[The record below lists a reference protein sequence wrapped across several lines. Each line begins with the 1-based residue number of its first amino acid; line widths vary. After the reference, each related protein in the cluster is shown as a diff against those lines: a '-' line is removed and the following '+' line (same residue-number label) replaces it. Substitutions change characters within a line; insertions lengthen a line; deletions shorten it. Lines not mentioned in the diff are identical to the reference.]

1 MMCMR
6 RRLYLSAALLWGV
19 PGVVILIKGVKAYT
33 LVASSSLWYLFPVTI
48 AVMIGFF
55 FMFRRIVVRYI
66 SRIESLPDSDVSLL
80 NTFPPRGW
88 LLMFFMMGLG
98 MVLKHVPNLSV
109 AFVASFYS
117 GLGSM
122 LLLSAARFGQQGANK
137 RTGQKN

>member
-19 PGVVILIKGVKAYT
+19 PGVVIAIKGVKAYT
-33 LVASSSLWYLFPVTI
+33 FVASSSLWYLFPVTI

-98 MVLKHVPNLSV
+98 MALKFVPNLPV

-117 GLGSM
+117 GLGPM
-122 LLLSAARFGQQGANK
+122 LLLSAVRFGQHS
-137 RTGQKN
+137 R